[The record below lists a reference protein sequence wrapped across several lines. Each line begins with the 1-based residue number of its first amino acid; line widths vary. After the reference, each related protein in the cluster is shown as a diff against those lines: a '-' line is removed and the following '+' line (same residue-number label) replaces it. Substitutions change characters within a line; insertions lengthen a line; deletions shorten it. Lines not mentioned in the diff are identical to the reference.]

1 VSDRERVAIIGGGP
15 AGIMAAATLAPRV
28 HVDLY
33 EHQRTIGRKFLVAG
47 DGGLNLTHAG
57 GVHALEDL
65 CTPRELWRPI
75 LASFGPDDL
84 RAWFRTLG
92 VETHVGSSGRVF
104 PVKGMRPA
112 EVLQCMRHHLRT
124 LGVHIHTGHAFVGFD
139 MQARPVIGSKE
150 ARVALNHDAVLF
162 ALGGAS
168 WPVTGSRGDWLDHFT
183 GIGVRT
189 VPFAPSN
196 CGVEAPLPGTLLP
209 HAGRPL
215 KNVRVSA
222 GGRSL
227 RGEVMIT
234 ARGLEGNAI
243 YPLVPELREALRS
256 EGLAEL
262 CIDLK
267 PDLTHEAIR
276 EKLRSVQWSER
287 AAALRLD
294 RPSMAFFKAFTA
306 RQRFLDGNR
315 WAEELKC
322 VRVPVTALRPLGEA
336 ISTVGG
342 IALEEVAPDLSLRR
356 HGSLFVAGEML
367 DTDAPTGGYL
377 LQGAFAMGRYAALSM
392 LGHLRRIPD
401 DRSAF

>member
-1 VSDRERVAIIGGGP
+1 MRDRGRVAIIGGGP

-47 DGGLNLTHAG
+47 DGGLNLTHSG
-57 GVHALEDL
+57 GVETYQHHYAPWE
-65 CTPRELWRPI
+65 RWRPI
-75 LASFGPDDL
+75 IGSFGPDDL
-84 RAWFRTLG
+84 RGWFRTLG

-104 PVKGMRPA
+104 PVKGVRPA
-112 EVLQCMRHHLRT
+112 EVLQRMRHHLLT
-124 LGVHIHTGHAFVGFD
+124 LGVQIHTRHAFEGFD
-139 MQARPVIGSKE
+139 SEARPVMGSKE
-150 ARVALNHDAVLF
+150 ARLPLNHDAILF

-168 WPVTGSRGDWLDHFT
+168 WPVTGSRGDWVDHFA

-196 CGVEAPLPGTLLP
+196 CGVEAPLPETLLP

-222 GGRSL
+222 AGRSL

-234 ARGLEGNAI
+234 STGLEGNAI
-243 YPLVPELREALRS
+243 YPLVPVLREALRS
-256 EGLAEL
+256 EGMAEL

-276 EKLRSVQWSER
+276 EKLRSAQWSER

-294 RPSMAFFKAFTA
+294 RTSMAFFKAFTA
-306 RQRFLDGNR
+306 RQWFLDGNR
-315 WAEELKC
+315 WAGDLKS

-342 IALEEVAPDLSLRR
+342 IALEEVAPDLSLQR

-367 DTDAPTGGYL
+367 DMDAPTGGYL
-377 LQGAFAMGRYAALSM
+377 LQGAFAMGRYAALSI
-392 LGHLRRIPD
+392 LDHLRRIQD
-401 DRSAF
+401 VRSAF